1 MLEKCAVFLLC
12 INVVGVDQLVAA
24 GLLAFTADIFCTL
37 GLLIQ
42 VAFALAG
49 AD

>member
-1 MLEKCAVFLLC
+1 MCCFSLVYTV
-12 INVVGVDQLVAA
+12 NVVRVDHLVVA